1 MYIYI
6 YVYICVSLQIYQK
19 FPWWWLHFFHE
30 FSKLIWLTLWYSV
43 IITFP
48 IIRKYEII
56 PKIYQELPE
65 KSWLPIWKISSP
77 KISSTDSHWFPAE
90 LDELSKER
98 PVWRCRPSAAAMII
112 HGWDHQGYV
121 AQVGG
126 SSVEKTCSAV
136 IFFYSYCITRTQTMI
151 RVWLRMI
158 CSLSQKIFHIR
169 TTVFMISIWSYESY
183 ELCLAMMS

>member
-1 MYIYI
+1 
-6 YVYICVSLQIYQK
+6 
-19 FPWWWLHFFHE
+19 
-30 FSKLIWLTLWYSV
+30 
-43 IITFP
+43 
-48 IIRKYEII
+48 
-56 PKIYQELPE
+56 
-65 KSWLPIWKISSP
+65 
-77 KISSTDSHWFPAE
+77 
-90 LDELSKER
+90 
-98 PVWRCRPSAAAMII
+98 MII

-169 TTVFMISIWSYESY
+169 TTVFMISIWSYGSY
-183 ELCLAMMS
+183 GLCLAMMS